1 MTVNLV
7 IPRSWKDV
15 TLPQL
20 RILAEHSLTPMP
32 REDSAVALLCKLA
45 DVTILQHPVDDNGDL
60 AGMLHCRDAEGH
72 KFTLDPDTLN
82 WMCHQ
87 LDWFY
92 DEMPCDI
99 VCPLEG
105 VNRWLLKTTFG
116 EYFHADSLM
125 FGFSTSGDIDMIKG
139 AMADLGCKRKKVT
152 EVDAVMM
159 HLWWR
164 GFKQWLTEEYPDV
177 FDSDDSKDGT
187 SPGVYVPIKIRQNIM
202 LLLNEG
208 HPQDN
213 DAIEESNVH
222 DVLSA
227 LQHQIE
233 VAKKEEEM
241 MRKYKN

>member
-1 MTVNLV
+1 MTINLN
-7 IPRSWKDV
+7 IPRSWKEV

-20 RILAEHSLTPMP
+20 RILAEHSLAQMS
-32 REDSAVALLCKLA
+32 REESAIALFCKLA
-45 DVTILQHPVDDNGDL
+45 GVTIVQKPMDQEGKLE
-60 AGMLHCRDAEGH
+60 GMLRCVDAEGNSFSIDADTMNGMCH
-72 KFTLDPDTLN
+72 TLD
-82 WMCHQ
+82 WY
-87 LDWFY
+87 F

-105 VNRWLLKTTFG
+105 VNRWLLETKFG
-116 EYFHADSLM
+116 KYFHADSLM
-125 FGFSTSGDIDMIKG
+125 FGFSTTGNMEMVKG
-139 AMADLGCKRKKVT
+139 AMADLGDDRQTLT

-164 GFKQWLTEEYPDV
+164 GFKQWLTGEYPDV
-177 FDSDDSKDGT
+177 FAGDKDDNSGG
-187 SPGVYVPIKIRQNIM
+187 GVYVPIKIRQNIM
-202 LLLNEG
+202 LLLNDC

-213 DAIEESNVH
+213 DAIENSNVH

-241 MRKYKN
+241 MKKYRS